1 MPETDDD
8 LLVRLKAADPAARL
22 DVHEAHLTRL
32 MARRPRRRLWIIGG
46 IIGALAVGAAAPATA
61 GAVHDFLA
69 QTGQYGSGSGEV
81 ADTTEW
87 IDVTAP
93 DAAEY
98 MTTLYPDYLPIPSSV
113 DEQRFRERVVDV
125 LITTAKASSA
135 DEGGAAVMQQSTGLV
150 RTFEAATYAEWIR
163 TWLEADAAGDSAARA
178 EATSAMR
185 AACEWP
191 AIVTTDGG
199 GIVDLMKRFADAAE
213 RNDRTGVLVAA
224 EYNAD
229 FGTSG
234 WDGELRTWWLEQ

>member
-1 MPETDDD
+1 MPMTDDD
-8 LLVRLKAADPAARL
+8 LLARLKAADPAARL
-22 DVHEAHLTRL
+22 DVDEVHLTRL
-32 MARRPRRRLWIIGG
+32 MARHPRRRLWIIGG
-46 IIGALAVGAAAPATA
+46 IIGALVIGAAAPATA
-61 GAVHDFLA
+61 GAVRDFLA
-69 QTGQYGSGSGEV
+69 QTGQYGTGTGED

-87 IDVTAP
+87 IDLTAL

-98 MTTLYPDYLPIPSSV
+98 MTTLYPDYLPIPSGV
-113 DEQRFRERVVDV
+113 DEQAFREGIVDQV
-125 LITTAKASSA
+125 IAAAQQSSA
-135 DEGGAAVMQQSTGLV
+135 NQGGVAVVQQSTGLV

-191 AIVTTDGG
+191 AIATTDGG

-213 RNDRTGVLVAA
+213 HNDRTGVLVAA

-234 WDGELRTWWLEQ
+234 WDGEVRTWWLEQ